1 MYIKSVCPVIIL
13 FSLISFL
20 AVAGEL
26 NQESVN
32 RMLRMKDE
40 VLQNRKAPSNKHET
54 EGSDKASK
62 IMENIQSGDYQGRI
76 RAESDRL
83 KSTVFR
89 EHISTSPATTAFP
102 AIVSRPG
109 RLSADERLY
118 VFVSSSVPVQTLRNY
133 AATIDMIS
141 DPNVAMVMRGFV
153 GTMKD
158 WTKMLEFSSRV
169 LARQPHCDPKEGQ
182 CEVYAANLQIDPLLF
197 RRYGITVVPA
207 LVYARGVT
215 RLDAAMSEGMVDAAK
230 VTDHY
235 QMQGDVS
242 LEYFLESLRR
252 ETGSAS
258 IDAVLT
264 ALREGH
270 DGGGGYG
277 R

>member
-13 FSLISFL
+13 FALISSP

-40 VLQNRKAPSNKHET
+40 MLQNRKAPSNKHET
-54 EGSDKASK
+54 EGGDKASK
-62 IMENIQSGDYQGRI
+62 IMENIQSEDYQGRI

-83 KSTVFR
+83 KSTVFK
-89 EHISTSPATTAFP
+89 EHISTSPATTVIP

-133 AATIDMIS
+133 AATIDRIS
-141 DPNVAMVMRGFV
+141 DTNVVLVMRGFV
-153 GTMKD
+153 GSMKD
-158 WTKMLEFSSRV
+158 WTKMLVYSSRV
-169 LARQPHCDPKEGQ
+169 LARQPHCDPKEEQ
-182 CEVYAANLQIDPLLF
+182 CEMYAANLQIDPLLF

-207 LVYARGVT
+207 MVYARGVT
-215 RLDAAMSEGMVDAAK
+215 RLDAVMSEGLADAAR
-230 VTDHY
+230 VTDY
-235 QMQGDVS
+235 YLMQGDVS
-242 LEYFLESLRR
+242 LEYFLESVRR

-258 IDAVLT
+258 LDAMLA
-264 ALREGH
+264 ALREGQEY
-270 DGGGGYG
+270 GGGYG
-277 R
+277 K